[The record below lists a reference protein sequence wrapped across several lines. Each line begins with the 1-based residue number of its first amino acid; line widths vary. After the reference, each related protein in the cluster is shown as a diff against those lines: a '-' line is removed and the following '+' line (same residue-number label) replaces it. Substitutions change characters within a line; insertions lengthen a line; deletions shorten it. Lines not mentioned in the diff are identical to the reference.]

1 MSKTNYGGR
10 KAAGRAPKQR
20 DRYFIKIKRSP
31 LEEPSRHGS
40 ARSALVEVDRDTY
53 LAFYQMARALKTL
66 EEKDRRHRVVSIEAL
81 PGACGSPCDWSQPM
95 AHAWDGSG
103 DGATSRKH
111 AELEALYEAIDSLDE
126 DQRALVM
133 AYLKRADEIVRSKS
147 PRRMVSIRAIAP
159 VAGIERHRAG
169 KVLQSA
175 LAQMA
180 EDITAAMEE
189 FDAATEDDA
198 ASAFADSARRRW

>member
-1 MSKTNYGGR
+1 MSKTNLGGR

-20 DRYFIKIKRSP
+20 DRYFIKVKRSP
-31 LEEPSRHGS
+31 LEEPQRGVT

-81 PGACGSPCDWSQPM
+81 PRACGSPCDWSQPM
-95 AHAWDGSG
+95 AHAWDGCSEG
-103 DGATSRKH
+103 QTPRKH
-111 AELEALYEAIDSLDE
+111 AELDALYDAIDSLNE
-126 DQRALVM
+126 EQRALVM
-133 AYLKRADEIVRSKS
+133 AYLERADEIVHSKS

-159 VAGIERHRAG
+159 IAGVERHRAG
-169 KVLQSA
+169 KVLKSA

-180 EDITAAMEE
+180 EDITAAMDE
-189 FDAATEDDA
+189 FDAALEDDA
-198 ASAFADSARRRW
+198 ASAFADSAQRRW